1 MRPVRREIVICG
13 EVAILQLTQGHHTM
27 FDANLAN
34 IVSKSNWTSRKKRNH
49 YYATGR
55 VDGKSTEMHRVLFY
69 LVNGRPGKGF
79 VIDHVNGDSL
89 DNRLENLRAVS
100 YSINAANSVRHSKN
114 ERCISITKNG
124 TYTVSVC
131 RNGKK
136 HKRAGFKTFADA
148 LEFRNFIWCEIYPE
162 VQLNE
167 NRS

>member
-13 EVAILQLTQGHHTM
+13 EVAILQLTQGHRTM
-27 FDANLAN
+27 FDAKLAH

-69 LVNGRPGKGF
+69 LVNGKPGKGF

-100 YSINAANSVRHSKN
+100 YSINAANSVRKGN
-114 ERCISITKNG
+114 LMRGISRDRTGKWR
-124 TYTVSVC
+124 VRFC
-131 RNGKK
+131 RNGVRHEKGGFESPESAIVHRDQLFQFVFPELELRGT
-136 HKRAGFKTFADA
+136 HK
-148 LEFRNFIWCEIYPE
+148 
-162 VQLNE
+162 
-167 NRS
+167 